1 MRKTLVAFAFGVMG
15 LVVPTLGQADEGVD
29 LGRCSGGTRE
39 RLSFI
44 ETRLEERRPYAKYWW
59 MGWTGFYGLGAV
71 VQSAR
76 APFEGDD
83 SKQADLVVSAVKASF
98 GVTRLLLW
106 PPTAKAGTDAMRVV
120 APNDETACRERLRI
134 GEELLRKNAHESESR
149 WDWKRHAANV
159 GINVAGALIVA
170 EGWDDPWRGWRSAG
184 IGIAVGEAFTF
195 SHPWKADDDLAE
207 YDAKFGQSAAL
218 APTKVSFEV
227 TPRLGG
233 LSFGM
238 RF

>member
-1 MRKTLVAFAFGVMG
+1 MHTTLVAVVAFVM
-15 LVVPTLGQADEGVD
+15 LGFGWAGEAAAEQGMR
-29 LGRCSGGTRE
+29 GGCSAGTAE
-39 RLSFI
+39 RLTFI
-44 ETRLEERRPYAKYWW
+44 EDRLELRRPYAKYWW
-59 MGWTGFYGLGAV
+59 MGWTGFYGLGMV

-98 GVTRLLLW
+98 GFTRLVLW
-106 PPTAKAGTDAMRVV
+106 PPTAKAGSDAMRVV
-120 APNDETACRERLRI
+120 EPTDESQCRERLRI
-134 GEELLRKNAHESESR
+134 GEELMRKNARESESR

-159 GINVAGALIVA
+159 GINVAGALIVSEA
-170 EGWDDPWRGWRSAG
+170 YDDPWRGWRSAG

-207 YDAKFGQSAAL
+207 YESKFGTSADL
-218 APTKVSFEV
+218 QPRKVSFELA
-227 TPRLGG
+227 PRLGG
-233 LSFGM
+233 LQFGV

>member
-1 MRKTLVAFAFGVMG
+1 MHTTLLAAVAFVMLGFGWAGEAAAEQGM
-15 LVVPTLGQADEGVD
+15 P
-29 LGRCSGGTRE
+29 GRCSAGTAE
-39 RLSFI
+39 RLTFI
-44 ETRLEERRPYAKYWW
+44 EDRLELRRPYAKYWW
-59 MGWTGFYGLGAV
+59 MGWTGFYGLGMV

-98 GVTRLLLW
+98 GFTRLIFW
-106 PPTAKAGTDAMRVV
+106 PPTAKAGSDAMRVV
-120 APNDETACRERLRI
+120 EPTDEAQCRERLRI
-134 GEELLRKNAHESESR
+134 GEELMRKNARESESR

-170 EGWDDPWRGWRSAG
+170 EAYDDPWRGWRSAG

-207 YDAKFGQSAAL
+207 YEAKFGTSADL
-218 APTKVSFEV
+218 QPRKVSFELG
-227 TPRLGG
+227 PRLGG
-233 LSFGM
+233 LQLGVKF
-238 RF
+238 

>member
-1 MRKTLVAFAFGVMG
+1 MRKTLAAVVFGVMG
-15 LVVPTLGQADEGVD
+15 MAVPMLAQADEGVD
-29 LGRCSGGTRE
+29 LVHCSGGTRE

-44 ETRLEERRPYAKYWW
+44 ENRLDERRPYANYWW
-59 MGWTGFYGLGAV
+59 MGWTGFYGLGAI

-98 GVTRLLLW
+98 GVTRLLIW
-106 PPTAKAGTDAMRVV
+106 PPTAKEGAAPMRVV
-120 APNDETACRERLRI
+120 APTDETACRERLRI

-159 GINVAGALIVA
+159 AINVGGALIVA
-170 EGWDDPWRGWRSAG
+170 EAYDDPWRGWRSAG

-207 YDAKFGQSAAL
+207 YDAKFGQSADL
-218 APTKVSFEV
+218 SPTKVSFEV
-227 TPRLGG
+227 KPMLGG